1 MTTTL
6 RSQFVVALFLLLG
19 GILHSESVTA
29 QCSCNVSDFGTLSVA
44 GWTVGQSG
52 NITTCQWGGE
62 RGAITN
68 TVAGAV
74 YRVSSCGAGY
84 DTQLTIY
91 TGTCGFIAYNDD
103 NGPACSGLAAS
114 VDFTSPGGTIYSV
127 FHRWNCQTEQT
138 CATVSVTLISLPA
151 PPVTTP
157 CSGCGVFVET
167 GANHVTATGC
177 QNGNFGVGSG
187 AFFDLPVTPNSYYDF
202 TFTNTAANING
213 FCATPQGGSGTAF
226 TTNQSCWFSGT
237 TSVLRVSANRSSCN
251 WTGQSATLTYR
262 NTEPT
267 ITGNTPANITICE
280 GNSATI
286 GGATASCGTNYW
298 QNTTVNGTSTGTPGL
313 SNSTGVIATP
323 GTYTYYYRPVNN
335 GCWGNQQATV
345 VTVQPGGI
353 APTSATA
360 SPAAVCP
367 GGGTTLSVVGGSLGT
382 GDVWTWYD
390 GGCGNGAPIGTGA
403 TISVSPSATTT
414 YFVRAEGG
422 CAGQSACASVQV
434 VVNTL
439 STDPTGIT
447 ATSSNICAGESTTLT
462 VAGGSLGS
470 SADWRWYVGSCGGQL
485 VGGGTSITVNPQT
498 TANYFVRAEGPC
510 GNTVCADIV
519 ISVTPSPSVGF
530 SGIQSP
536 SSCGGSDGTIT
547 AIANGGLP
555 PYGFSWSNGAQTGTI
570 SGLPAGPYIVTVTD
584 ANGCTDQSSVSINDP
599 NASVVS
605 FSSDALGNSICEGET
620 VVFTATG
627 AFQYQWFVNG
637 VPTVTQNPWVTNTIQ
652 DGDEVAVTGFDFN
665 FCAYTAPGQVFTV
678 LENPVIASTVLDPSS
693 CGGTDGDIQLSVT
706 DGVPPYTYLW
716 NGGSTGTGLSNL
728 PAGPY
733 FVTVTDLNGCS
744 SSETYGLS
752 DPGADPVSVA
762 SSEDPNNV
770 ICEGE
775 AVTFTA
781 SGSQNY
787 EFFVNASTVGNTN
800 PYVTTTLTNG
810 QSVVATGTDANGC
823 TATSNIVI
831 MTVNPGPIIGLI
843 SNTANET
850 ICVGQDISFFASG
863 GVDYQ
868 FFVNGQS
875 QQGPSTTNL
884 FIGSNLQDGDVVTV
898 VGTDA
903 NQCDVESAALTVTVN
918 PAPVAVIA
926 SQQDPS
932 ECGAT
937 DGELVADATGG
948 TQPYDFQW
956 AAGPNSDTYSGLA
969 AGSYFVTVTDGA
981 GCTSSTS
988 ASLSDVGSS
997 PVFLSS
1003 DFPSN
1008 VVCGGVPVTFT
1019 ATGATTYVYYVNG
1032 VLTST
1037 DNPFVTT
1044 LQDGDIIA
1052 VTGLDTQLCAAT
1064 SVPVEFLV
1072 HPEIQIGIVSSLNPS
1087 GCQQTDGAANTIT
1100 IGGTP
1105 QYTYLWSD
1113 QNAQSTP
1120 NAVNLPAGQWAVT
1133 VTDANGCTD
1142 TDVVSL
1148 SDIGADVA
1156 VLTANPE
1163 GTTICAGTEV
1173 TFTASGSFEYEFFL
1187 DGNSVSNT
1195 TPYVNSSL
1203 QNGQTVALVGTDVNG
1218 CVYTTPGL
1226 TYTVNAAPN
1235 TQLPS
1240 IASTCANID
1249 VVELAGGLPAGGVYS
1264 VDYVFGGNTFPIEGN
1279 LFFPELAGAGT
1290 TTVNYLYTSPNTGCV
1305 GVASADIIVNTP
1317 PVVNLGSDTT
1327 ACVYDLDAGAG
1338 FVSYL
1343 WCGSNATSQT
1353 ITATVTDNY
1362 CVRVEDTNGCFGF
1375 DTVLVE
1381 VLPLPA
1387 PVLTPGSPVQF
1398 CTGGSVIVSAQ
1409 TGFNSYVWSGG
1420 TATQQPSNQAINQPG
1435 NYSLT
1440 VTNELGCEGVAEFEA
1455 VENEPQGV
1463 AQIEVIG
1470 EIPFCFGGSVV
1481 LQVEPVYASYL
1492 WNTGSVTNAITV
1504 TQSGSYWLT
1513 TLDANGCID
1522 STTQSDPVDVLVW
1535 NPQPQVAVV
1544 GSTLIV
1550 TDAENYTA
1558 FQWLLNGEP
1567 VPGANESEYA
1577 INPTGSGN
1585 YEVQV
1590 TDENGCVGNSQR
1602 YELTCCVGI
1611 EEAGFDGEVNVYPNP
1626 NSGEFIVDVT
1636 LNGSKRMSVELH
1648 DMVGRVIWS
1657 DAAMGTTDRLRQQYD
1672 IRSLPAGVYMLRVM
1686 ADSQMSVVRLVKQ

>member
-6 RSQFVVALFLLLG
+6 RNQLAFTVLLLLAG
-19 GILHSESVTA
+19 VFPTSTVSA
-29 QCSCNVSDFGTLSVA
+29 QCSCNVSEFGSLNVS

-62 RGAITN
+62 RGVITN

-74 YRVSSCGAGY
+74 YRVSSCGASY

-103 NGPACSGLAAS
+103 NGPACTGLAAS

-127 FHRWNCQTEQT
+127 FHRWNCNTEQT
-138 CATVSVTLISLPA
+138 CATVSVTLLSLPA

-157 CSGCGVFVET
+157 CTGCGIFVET
-167 GANHVTATGC
+167 GTNHVTATGC
-177 QNGNFGVGSG
+177 QNGNFGLGSG
-187 AFFDLPVTPNSYYDF
+187 AYFDLPISPNTYYNF
-202 TFTNTAANING
+202 SFTNTATNING
-213 FCATPQGGSGTAF
+213 FCATPQGGTGTAF
-226 TTNQSCWFSGT
+226 TSNQSCWFSGT
-237 TSVLRVSANRSSCN
+237 TSVLRVSANRSNCT

-267 ITGNTPANITICE
+267 ITGNLPANITICE
-280 GNSATI
+280 GNAVTI
-286 GGATASCGTNYW
+286 DGATASCGTTYW
-298 QNTTVNGTSTGTPGL
+298 QNTTNNGISTAVTAL
-313 SNSTGVIATP
+313 SNSTGVITTT
-323 GTYTYYYRPVNN
+323 GTYNYYYRPNNN
-335 GCWGNQQATV
+335 GCWGPQQATV
-345 VTVQPGGI
+345 VTVQPGGV
-353 APTSATA
+353 APTTALA
-360 SPAAVCP
+360 SPASVCP
-367 GGGTTLSVVGGSLGT
+367 GGGATLSVVGGSLGT
-382 GDVWTWYD
+382 GDAWTWYAD
-390 GGCGNGAPIGTGA
+390 GCGTGA
-403 TISVSPSATTT
+403 AVGTGVSIQVTPSVTTT
-414 YFVRAEGG
+414 YYVRAEGG
-422 CAGQSACASVQV
+422 CGETLCASVQV
-434 VVNTL
+434 IVNTL
-439 STDPTGIT
+439 SSAPTGIS
-447 ATSSNICAGESTTLT
+447 ASSTNVCSGDPTTLT
-462 VAGGSLGS
+462 VAGGALGS
-470 SADWRWYVGSCGGQL
+470 AADWRWYIGSCGGQL
-485 VGGGTSITVNPQT
+485 VGGGPSITVSPQS

-510 GNTVCADIV
+510 GNTTCASVV
-519 ISVTPSPSVGF
+519 ISVTQSPSVGF

-536 SSCGGSDGTIT
+536 SGCGNSDGTIT
-547 AIANGGLP
+547 AIANGGQT
-555 PYGFSWSNGAQTGTI
+555 PYSFSWSNGGTQATI
-570 SGLPAGPYIVTVTD
+570 SGLSAGPFIVTVTD
-584 ANGCTDQSSVSINDP
+584 ANGCSDESSVSINDP
-599 NASVVS
+599 NASVVTFANNS
-605 FSSDALGNSICEGET
+605 AGNTLCAGD
-620 VVFTATG
+620 VVTFTASG

-637 VPTVTQNPWVTNTIQ
+637 VPTTTQNPWVTNTIQ
-652 DGDEVAVTGFDFN
+652 NGDQVSVLGVDVN
-665 FCAYTAPGQVFTV
+665 FCSYTAPGVVFIV
-678 LENPVIASTVLDPSS
+678 RDVPVINASVTDPTS
-693 CGGTDGDIQLSVT
+693 CGGVDGAIQTNVSGGSL
-706 DGVPPYTYLW
+706 PYSYLW
-716 NGGSTGTGLSNL
+716 NGGAATPDLSGLA
-728 PAGPY
+728 AGPY
-733 FVTVTDLNGCS
+733 FVTVTDLNGCAS
-744 SSETYGLS
+744 GQTFGLS
-752 DPGADPVSVA
+752 DPGAAPVSVA

-775 AVTFTA
+775 TVTFTA

-787 EFFVNASTVGNTN
+787 EFYVNASTVGNAN
-800 PYVTTTLTNG
+800 PYVTTTLTSG
-810 QSVVATGTDANGC
+810 QSVVATGTDINGC
-823 TATSNIVI
+823 TATSNII
-831 MTVNPGPIIGLI
+831 NMTVNPGPIISLL
-843 SNTANET
+843 SNVLNET
-850 ICVGQDISFFASG
+850 ICVGQDISFFAAG
-863 GVDYQ
+863 GLEYE

-875 QQGPSTTNL
+875 QGAAGPTSL
-884 FIGSNLQDGDVVTV
+884 FIGSGLQDGDVVVV

-918 PAPVAVIA
+918 PAPVAVIL

-937 DGELVADATGG
+937 DGVVVADATGG

-956 AAGPNSDTYSGLA
+956 AAGPNADTYPGLA
-969 AGSYFVTVTDGA
+969 AGSYFVTVTDDA

-1064 SVPVEFLV
+1064 SAPVEFIV

-1105 QYTYLWSD
+1105 QYIYSWTNG
-1113 QNAQSTP
+1113 QNTP
-1120 NAVNLPAGQWAVT
+1120 NATNLPAGQWAVT
-1133 VTDANGCTD
+1133 VTDANGCAD
-1142 TDVVSL
+1142 TDVISL

-1156 VLTANPE
+1156 VLTASPE
-1163 GTTICAGTEV
+1163 GTTICQGTEV
-1173 TFTASGSFEYEFFL
+1173 MFTASGSFQYEFFL
-1187 DGNSVSNT
+1187 DGISVSNSI
-1195 TPYVNSSL
+1195 PYVNNSI
-1203 QNGQTVALVGTDVNG
+1203 QNGETVALVGTDING
-1218 CVYTTPGL
+1218 CVYATPGL
-1226 TYTVNAAPN
+1226 TYTVNNAPN

-1240 IASTCANID
+1240 IASTCSNID
-1249 VVELAGGLPAGGVYS
+1249 VVELAGGIPAGGTYS
-1264 VDYVFGGNTFPIEGN
+1264 VDYAFGGNTFPVEGN
-1279 LFFPELAGAGT
+1279 LFFPELAGAGS
-1290 TTVNYLYTSPNTGCV
+1290 TTVNYLYTSQITGCV
-1305 GVASADIIVNTP
+1305 GVATANITVYAP
-1317 PVVNLGSDTT
+1317 PSVDLGGDTT

-1343 WCGSNATSQT
+1343 WCGSNAVSQT
-1353 ITATVTDNY
+1353 ISTTVTDNY
-1362 CVRVEDTNGCFGF
+1362 CVRVEDANGCFGY
-1375 DTVLVE
+1375 DTVLVQ

-1409 TGFNSYVWSGG
+1409 AGFNSYAWSGG
-1420 TATQQPSNQAINQPG
+1420 TATQQPSNQSFNQPG
-1435 NYSLT
+1435 NYSLS
-1440 VTNELGCEGVAEFEA
+1440 VTNSDGCIGLVEFEA
-1455 VENEPQGV
+1455 IENEPQGV
-1463 AQIEVIG
+1463 ASIEVIG
-1470 EIPFCFGGSVV
+1470 EVPFCFGESVI
-1481 LQVEPVYASYL
+1481 LQVEPVFASYL

-1522 STTQSDPVDVLVW
+1522 SITQSAPVDVLVW
-1535 NPQPQVAVV
+1535 NLQPQVAVV

-1550 TDAENYTA
+1550 TDAENYTE
-1558 FQWLLNGEP
+1558 FQWLLNGNEID
-1567 VPGANESEYA
+1567 GATDSEYA

-1590 TDENGCVGNSQR
+1590 TDENGCTGNSQR

-1611 EEAGFDGEVNVYPNP
+1611 EETGFEGEVNVYPNP
-1626 NSGEFIVDVT
+1626 NNGEFIVDVT

-1686 ADSQMSVVRLVKQ
+1686 ADSQMSVVRLIKQ